1 MGIKVILADDHPL
14 VREGLRSVIEKKGG
28 NIEIIGEASNGNN
41 VLAMAEKNP
50 ADVYI
55 LDITMPIL
63 NGIATSERLI
73 KMDPKSK
80 IIILSIHDSR
90 ILVEKAIKSGVRG
103 YITKES
109 AIEEIIYA
117 IHEVYHERFF
127 LSSSISKFIVNGFI
141 RKMNKN
147 KKYEKEFNLTP
158 RETEILQLIAEG
170 FNIKKIAERLYLSF
184 NTVQVH
190 KKNIMKKLDLHRQA
204 DLIRYAI
211 KEGISKL

>member
-1 MGIKVILADDHPL
+1 MAIKVIVADDHHL

-28 NIEIIGEASNGNN
+28 DVEVIGEALNGQE
-41 VLAMAEKNP
+41 VLALARKNP

-63 NGIATSERLI
+63 NGIATAERLI

-80 IIILSIHDSR
+80 IIILSIHDNR
-90 ILVEKAIKSGVRG
+90 IFVEKAIKCGARG

-109 AIEEIIYA
+109 AVEEIIHA
-117 IHEVYHERFF
+117 IREVSGGRFF
-127 LSSSISKFIVNGFI
+127 LSPSISKFVIDGFLG
-141 RKMNKN
+141 KMSHNQSRGKG
-147 KKYEKEFNLTP
+147 LTLTE
-158 RETEILQLIAEG
+158 RETEVLQLLAEG
-170 FNIKKIAERLYLSF
+170 FSSREMAEKLNLSL
-184 NTVQVH
+184 NTVNVH
-190 KKNIMKKLDLHRQA
+190 KKNIMRQLDLHRQA